1 MIVDAKPLDQKL
13 PTDAY
18 YAIEEIHEV
27 CATTVM

>member
-27 CATTVM
+27 RTSVM